1 MLRNYQIENGNKIVE
16 ILDKYSLC
24 YLNAEVRT
32 GKTMT
37 ALYAASFYN
46 TNVLFVTK
54 KKAIPSIQSDYDKL
68 GLSYDI
74 EIINYESVHKA
85 KKAGVII
92 IDEAQSI
99 AAFPKPSNRWKEIS
113 KLISKDT
120 KVILM
125 SGTMTPESY
134 SQVYHQ
140 FTVHPN
146 NPFSQF
152 TNFYRWAAKYVT
164 VKQRIINGYA
174 VNDYSNAKV
183 EEIKR
188 VIDPY
193 IITFTQE
200 QAGFNNVI
208 KEQILYIQMQDS
220 TYKLCDRLISEQVIQ
235 GKDHVILA
243 DTPVKKLSKLHQL
256 YSGTIK
262 FECGVTKVIDR
273 TKAEFI
279 RQYFN
284 GKKIAIFYKFIAEG
298 ELLREVFPN
307 NTDKDYEFNSTDKT
321 FIGQIVSS
329 REGINLSTGDAIVMY
344 NIDFSATSYWQG
356 RDRLTTKDRVKENQ
370 LYWIFAKGGIED
382 YVYKVVVKKKKYT
395 VANFKTYVRGKIS
408 KAGN

>member
-1 MLRNYQIENGNKIVE
+1 
-16 ILDKYSLC
+16 
-24 YLNAEVRT
+24 
-32 GKTMT
+32 MT

-46 TNVLFVTK
+46 TNVLFITK
-54 KKAIPSIQSDYDKL
+54 KKAINSIQSDYDLL
-68 GLSYDI
+68 GLDYDI
-74 EIINYESVHKA
+74 EIVNYESVHKA

-99 AAFPKPSNRWKEIS
+99 AAFPKPSKRWKEIN
-113 KLISKDT
+113 KLIRGGT

-140 FTVHPN
+140 FNIHYN
-146 NPFSQF
+146 SPFKQYRS
-152 TNFYRWAAKYVT
+152 FYRWANDYVD

-174 VNDYSNAKV
+174 VNDYTNAKV
-183 EEIKR
+183 EAIKK
-188 VIDPY
+188 IIEPY
-193 IITFTQE
+193 VVTFTQQE
-200 QAGFNNVI
+200 AGFNNVI
-208 KEQILYIQMQDS
+208 KEQILYVQMSDS
-220 TYKLCDRLISEQVIQ
+220 TYKLCDRLIAEQVVQ

-279 RQYFN
+279 RQYFT

-307 NTDKDYEFNSTDKT
+307 NTDKDYEFNNTDNT

-329 REGINLSTGDAIVMY
+329 REGINLSSGDAIVMY

-356 RDRLTTKDRVKENQ
+356 RDRLTIKDRVKDNL

-408 KAGN
+408 KTGN